1 MSVPVVR
8 RNLLQEKGK
17 LALSVAGVGAALTL
31 ILLLLGFRAGLY
43 ATVAAFANNLGA
55 DLVVGQSGVQ
65 GMLSANSIVPLSLHA
80 DVAAAARA
88 GEAGHI
94 LIAGTIFTAGD
105 TKTPVLL
112 VGYEPD
118 TVFGRPWNVGS
129 GRTIVSDGEILL
141 DTWLA
146 QRTGIA
152 IGDKID
158 LLGQRF
164 RVVGLTRETASWMSP
179 YVFVSFDAASTV
191 LGLPGLAS
199 YHLLQLPGDGDV
211 GRAIAAVEAREAG
224 VDVLTPGDIARAD
237 ERALVTVL
245 DTPLR
250 VMVAIGVVI
259 GTAVM
264 SLTAYIAVS
273 ERRREYGVLKALG
286 ATQRHLAWLVMRETA
301 GRALLG
307 FLAGVGGAYLAAT
320 LIMSVWPQFTIVIE
334 WQTVLRTGPVVLLM
348 TLAAALFAIRQ
359 LRSLDP
365 LVVFQE

>member
-1 MSVPVVR
+1 MTVPLAQ
-8 RNLLQEKGK
+8 RNLLHEKGK

-43 ATVAAFANNLGA
+43 ATVSAFANNLGA
-55 DLVVGQSGVQ
+55 DLVVGQSGVR
-65 GMLSANSIVPLSLHA
+65 GMFSANSIVPLSVHA

-88 GEAGHI
+88 VDAGHI
-94 LIAGTIFTAGD
+94 LMAGIIFTAGD

-118 TVFGRPWNVGS
+118 TIFGRPWNVGS
-129 GRTIVSDGEILL
+129 GRTIASDGEILL

-146 QRTGIA
+146 QRAGIA
-152 IGDKID
+152 VGDEID

-179 YVFVSFDAASTV
+179 YVFVSFEAASTV
-191 LGLPGLAS
+191 LGLHGLAS
-199 YHLLQLPGDGDV
+199 YHLLRLPVDGDV
-211 GRAIAAVEAREAG
+211 GRAIAAVEARAAR

-250 VMVAIGVVI
+250 VMVAISVVI

-273 ERRREYGVLKALG
+273 ERRREYGVLKAIG
-286 ATQRHLAWLVMRETA
+286 ATQGHIAWLVMRETT

-307 FLAGVGGAYLAAT
+307 FFAGVGGANLAAT
-320 LIMSVWPQFTIVIE
+320 LIMAVWPQFAIVIQ
-334 WQTVLRTGPVVLLM
+334 WPTVLQAALLALLM
-348 TLAAALFAIRQ
+348 NLAAGWLPIRR
-359 LRSLDP
+359 LRGIDP
-365 LVVFQE
+365 VLVFTE